1 MQNSDYLH
9 KLARSIA
16 HNENR
21 DWACYFRRLGILP
34 AILMQKMGFNK
45 LVRVPVFYGDKMHV
59 ITDEIVSRQLIA
71 FGFSEPEIIALML
84 TKLQEGD
91 TFVDVGTHYGF
102 EAMVGSKVVGKSGR
116 VVAFEPNPGSFKIAR
131 MNLTGDNVS
140 LNNLAVGDYEGV
152 VNMNAYDI
160 YSSAMNS
167 VTNDSSFV
175 DNPWVRSKEGKVIE
189 VKLTTL
195 DVFLNDRTRPVNFI
209 KCDVEGFEVNVIK
222 GALKVITKDKP
233 LIVLESDYR
242 PDGKTTGRLQG
253 LISLMETLDYSPYD
267 FDFKNG
273 ALIIGRIGMVI
284 VGHPNVLFM
293 PNNN

>member
-1 MQNSDYLH
+1 
-9 KLARSIA
+9 
-16 HNENR
+16 
-21 DWACYFRRLGILP
+21 
-34 AILMQKMGFNK
+34 
-45 LVRVPVFYGDKMHV
+45 MHV
-59 ITDEIVSRQLIA
+59 VTDEIVSRQLIA

-84 TKLQEGD
+84 TRLKEGD

-102 EAMVGSKVVGKSGR
+102 EAMVGSKIVGKTGS
-116 VVAFEPNPGSFKIAR
+116 VIAFEPNPSSFKIAQL
-131 MNLTGDNVS
+131 NLTGDNVS

-167 VTNDSSFV
+167 VTSNSNFI

-189 VKLTTL
+189 VKLVTL
-195 DVFLNDRTRPVNFI
+195 DAFLNDRIKPVNFI

-222 GALKVITKDKP
+222 GAANLIAKDKP
-233 LIVLESDYR
+233 LIVLESDFR
-242 PDGKTTGRLQG
+242 SDGKTTERLQG
-253 LISLMETLDYSPYD
+253 LISLMKNFDYLPYD

-273 ALIIGRIGMVI
+273 ALTIDRIGTVI

-293 PNNN
+293 PDTAGIKE

>member
-1 MQNSDYLH
+1 
-9 KLARSIA
+9 
-16 HNENR
+16 
-21 DWACYFRRLGILP
+21 
-34 AILMQKMGFNK
+34 
-45 LVRVPVFYGDKMHV
+45 
-59 ITDEIVSRQLIA
+59 
-71 FGFSEPEIIALML
+71 
-84 TKLQEGD
+84 
-91 TFVDVGTHYGF
+91 
-102 EAMVGSKVVGKSGR
+102 MVGSQIVGKTGR
-116 VVAFEPNPGSFKIAR
+116 VVAFEPNPNSFKIAR

-167 VTNDSSFV
+167 VTSNTGFV

-189 VKLTTL
+189 VALTTL

-222 GALKVITKDKP
+222 GAVKVITKDKP

-242 PDGKTTGRLQG
+242 PDGKPTGRLES
-253 LISLMETLDYSPYD
+253 LISLMESIDYSPYD

-273 ALIIGRIGMVI
+273 DLTVARTGKLI

-293 PNNN
+293 PKNN